1 MRFTIKLK
9 LALAFGLIIAL
20 MIGAVGYGLIGLG
33 QLNQAMVQLITGPVE
48 RLKLA
53 GDVRTEILQIVRAE
67 KNIIIETDP
76 QKMKVFDAQLT
87 QQRQDFEALLD
98 EGDQIS
104 SPEGKVKYAELRSIW
119 GTMAPLDS
127 QMRQRARG
135 GAGGGGGGGAPC
147 ARRRR
152 SASASPTTS

>member
-53 GDVRTEILQIVRAE
+53 GDGEAAE
-67 KNIIIETDP
+67 AI
-76 QKMKVFDAQLT
+76 
-87 QQRQDFEALLD
+87 
-98 EGDQIS
+98 
-104 SPEGKVKYAELRSIW
+104 
-119 GTMAPLDS
+119 
-127 QMRQRARG
+127 
-135 GAGGGGGGGAPC
+135 
-147 ARRRR
+147 
-152 SASASPTTS
+152 